1 MTLTV
6 VILTKNEARHIRRA
20 IESVAAVADQ
30 ILVVD
35 SGSTDGTVA
44 LAEELGAKVIH
55 NPWRNYATQ
64 FNFALDHLS
73 DGTDWV
79 LRLDADEIV
88 SPELAEE
95 ISARL
100 GGLDSAVGGVYVS
113 RRMSFLG
120 RPIRWGGVFPI
131 RVLRL
136 FRAGRGRC
144 EDRWMDEHI
153 LVEGSTVDF
162 HGEILD
168 DNLNSLT
175 WWTEKHNAYASR
187 EVVDLLNLEYGFMA
201 HETVADLRG
210 GKQAGVKRWIKE
222 KIYARLPG
230 GLRAFTYFF
239 YRYVLRLGF
248 LDGKE
253 GTAFHVLQGFWY
265 RYLVD
270 MKLHEV
276 KSHMRRHDVDVVTAI
291 RDVLGIDVST
301 NNSTIESLPKPPSWT
316 TPSSTPQ

>member
-6 VILTKNEARHIRRA
+6 VILTMNESRHIQRA
-20 IESVAAVADQ
+20 IDSASAVADCV
-30 ILVVD
+30 LVLD
-35 SGSTDGTVA
+35 SGSTDATVEI
-44 LAEELGAKVIH
+44 AERNGAQVLY

-64 FNFALDHLS
+64 FNHALEHLPE
-73 DGTDWV
+73 GAEWV
-79 LRLDADEIV
+79 LRLDADEFV
-88 SPELAEE
+88 SCELAGE
-95 ISARL
+95 IAAELDGL
-100 GGLDSAVGGVYVS
+100 GPEIDGVYVS
-113 RRMSFLG
+113 RRMNFLG

-153 LVEGSTVDF
+153 LVDGATAEF
-162 HGEILD
+162 RGEIVD

-187 EVVDLLNLEYGFMA
+187 EVVDLLNLAHGFMA
-201 HETVADLRG
+201 HETIAGLRDVQ
-210 GKQAGVKRWIKE
+210 QAGVKRWLKE
-222 KIYARLPG
+222 QVYARLPSG
-230 GLRAFTYFF
+230 ARAFAYFV
-239 YRYVLRLGF
+239 YRYVVRLGF

-270 MKLHEV
+270 AKLHEV
-276 KSHMRRHDVDVVTAI
+276 RLYMQRNNVDVVRAI
-291 RDVLGIDVST
+291 RDVLGIDVEGSANT
-301 NNSTIESLPKPPSWT
+301 YEQNSRQEARDS
-316 TPSSTPQ
+316 